1 MNWHDLRLR
10 YPALQNR
17 IYLNTAACGLVSTG
31 TQAAVQLFWDDL
43 LNSGGKH
50 RWDWEAQIES
60 TRKKLAASLKVPSSQ
75 LALIPNF
82 TVGMNYAANLLGKGK
97 KVLLVDQ
104 DYASVTLPWQI
115 NHYHCELCAPEA
127 DGSIPLSKLWKH
139 IQEFQPDIL
148 AISHVQWLTGYAL
161 PLAELSQLC
170 QQANICLVV
179 DATQSWGMLPIDL
192 SETPVDIFIASGYK
206 WPTAGFGNAVMY
218 VSEKVWQ
225 RGEMPVA
232 GSSNLFL
239 LEAGQQP
246 STTTLPPIG
255 MEAGHHDYPGLIA
268 LGQAWYELEEIG
280 FDAIGERVLK
290 LSNYLFD
297 ELKRID
303 WPIVSTYNPTFRSG
317 IMSIKGTE
325 AIVKSLGEQGID
337 VAFRGGNIRVS
348 IHFYNQKAEIDQ
360 LTAALK
366 HIGKAAIS
374 TT

>member
-43 LNSGGKH
+43 LNSGGQH

-60 TRKKLAASLKVPSSQ
+60 ARKNLAASLKVPAYQ
-75 LALIPNF
+75 LALLPNF
-82 TVGMNYAANLLGKGK
+82 TVGMNYAANLLGRGK

-115 NHYHCELCAPEA
+115 NKYECEHCEPEA
-127 DGSIPLSKLWKH
+127 DGSIPLNKLWKH
-139 IQEFQPDIL
+139 IQEFKPDIL
-148 AISHVQWLTGYAL
+148 AVSHVQWLTGYAI
-161 PLAELSQLC
+161 PLSELSQLC

-179 DATQSWGMLPIDL
+179 DATQSWGMIPIDL

-225 RGEMPVA
+225 NGEMPVA

-239 LEAGQQP
+239 LEEGQQP
-246 STTTLPPIG
+246 STSTLPPIG

-268 LGQAWYELEEIG
+268 IGQAWSELEEIG
-280 FDAIGERVLK
+280 LDAIGERVLK
-290 LSNYLFD
+290 LSHYLYE

-303 WPIVSTYNPTFRSG
+303 WPIVSTYNPAFRSG

-325 AIVKSLGEQGID
+325 EIVKTLVEQGID

-360 LTAALK
+360 LAAALK
-366 HIGKAAIS
+366 HIGKA
-374 TT
+374 TLK